1 MILLWEISRQ
11 KTLVGNIY
19 ANVVYKL
26 TVYYAKFASFSPRQ
40 VHLSPTAQ
48 ELLNLAPIETFL
60 NNGGSLQ
67 SKRQWLQ
74 STILK
79 LSRVCLLIYIKF
91 KFIYQQ
97 DNAVALFEEYKH
109 YHLSE
114 FEKLLRFFRK
124 MWSCF
129 RSADKTC
136 CFFLVLLTS
145 SFSTKFSQ
153 TSTAR
158 GQFIQYGLN
167 VSFCGN

>member
-114 FEKLLRFFRK
+114 FEKLLRFSAKCDLVSGQLTKPVVFSLYFWLLPFPQNVRK
-124 MWSCF
+124 LRQLGVNLYNM
-129 RSADKTC
+129 
-136 CFFLVLLTS
+136 V
-145 SFSTKFSQ
+145 
-153 TSTAR
+153 
-158 GQFIQYGLN
+158 
-167 VSFCGN
+167 

>member
-109 YHLSE
+109 YHISE
-114 FEKLLRFFRK
+114 FEKLLGFSAKCDLVSGQLTKPVVFSLYFWLLPFPQNFRK
-124 MWSCF
+124 LRQLGVNLYNM
-129 RSADKTC
+129 
-136 CFFLVLLTS
+136 V
-145 SFSTKFSQ
+145 
-153 TSTAR
+153 
-158 GQFIQYGLN
+158 
-167 VSFCGN
+167 